1 MVSEVFH
8 VARLI
13 DRVDIERLR
22 AEVMSIADNC
32 MHDGQ
37 IMVQGIEG
45 KNHLYG
51 TGSLLDYPEK
61 EEDFVVPLWNT
72 PYIYETL
79 NRLKMYRSRIMIR
92 RKSVYTWHCDPTPR
106 IHIPIVTNPET
117 NFMVIEDNVIRMPAD
132 GSVYW
137 TDTRLMHT
145 FVNTE
150 KEDRI
155 HIVGCIKE

>member
-8 VARLI
+8 IKPDA
-13 DRVDIERLR
+13 VDLDRLR
-22 AEVMSIADNC
+22 KEVMDIVDNC
-32 MHDGQ
+32 MHEGQ
-37 IMVQGIEG
+37 IMVQGIQG

-51 TGSLLDYPEK
+51 TGSLLDYPET
-61 EEDFVVPLWNT
+61 EEQFVHPVWEDAK
-72 PYIYETL
+72 YL
-79 NRLKMYRSRIMIR
+79 NQVVEELGMYRSRIMIR

-106 IHIPIVTNPET
+106 LHIPIVTNPET
-117 NFMVIEDNVIRMPAD
+117 NFMVIEDTVVRMPAN